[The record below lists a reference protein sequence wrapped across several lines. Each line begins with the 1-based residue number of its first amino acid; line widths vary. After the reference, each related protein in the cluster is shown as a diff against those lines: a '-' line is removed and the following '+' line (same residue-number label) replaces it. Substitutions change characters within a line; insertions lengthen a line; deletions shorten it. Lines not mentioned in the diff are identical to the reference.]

1 MANFFSF
8 ISEQWLLVSV
18 LMVFIYLFAMNER
31 KRGGEL
37 VNHHKLVQ
45 LVNSQDA
52 VVVDL
57 REKKERKTGYI
68 VDSVHL
74 PYTTLDRKMSELE
87 ANKAKPIVLVD
98 KMGQFTGAAG
108 TKLKKEGYTIYRLD
122 GGMLEWKNSNLPVI
136 KG

>member
-1 MANFFSF
+1 MANFFIF
-8 ISEQWLLVSV
+8 ISDQWMLVSV
-18 LMVFIYLFAMNER
+18 LMVLIYLFAMNER

-37 VNHHKLVQ
+37 INHHKLVQ
-45 LVNSQDA
+45 LVNAQDA

-57 REKKERKTGYI
+57 REKKERKSGYI

-74 PYTTLDRKMSELE
+74 PYTALDRKMTELE
-87 ANKAKPIVLVD
+87 AEKAKPIVLVD

-108 TKLKKEGYTIYRLD
+108 TKLKKEGFNIYRLD